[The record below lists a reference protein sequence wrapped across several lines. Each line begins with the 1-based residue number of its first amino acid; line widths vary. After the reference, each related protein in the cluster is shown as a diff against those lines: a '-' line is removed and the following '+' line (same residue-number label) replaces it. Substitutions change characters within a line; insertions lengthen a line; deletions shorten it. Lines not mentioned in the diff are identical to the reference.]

1 MSGNEKSN
9 SIALL
14 RQHVDDGLQKKE
26 LRVKPGYGAHS
37 DRLQDVSQ
45 KQALGGGD
53 VVHVGQKALED
64 ANRRVAAGGYHRD
77 CAEFKGL
84 E

>member
-1 MSGNEKSN
+1 M
-9 SIALL
+9 
-14 RQHVDDGLQKKE
+14 
-26 LRVKPGYGAHS
+26 HS

-64 ANRRVAAGGYHRD
+64 ANRRIAAGGYHRD

>member
-1 MSGNEKSN
+1 MSGNEKDN

-26 LRVKPGYGAHS
+26 LRVKPGEEAYS

-45 KQALGGGD
+45 KQTLGGGD
-53 VVHVGQKALED
+53 VVHVGKKALED
-64 ANRRVAAGGYHRD
+64 ANRRVAAGGYHCD
-77 CAEFKGL
+77 CAELKGL
-84 E
+84 G